1 MTRRRALLGAALA
14 FAIVALWWW
23 ARPGS
28 VPQPGAPSPAPAG
41 PGGKGPAP
49 APMAAAATSAETAPP
64 VREESRLADELN
76 APGRAL
82 EADLRVVLGLLEA
95 FRTSFP
101 REGNP
106 VGSNAEITAALQG
119 RNPAGVAFVP
129 RGHPAVNR
137 AGELCDRW
145 GTPFFFHA
153 ESARRMEVR
162 SAGPDRRLWTEDDVV
177 LTP

>member
-14 FAIVALWWW
+14 LAIVAVWWW
-23 ARPGS
+23 ARPRTVT
-28 VPQPGAPSPAPAG
+28 VPVDASPPATRGPEIKTDSGRRSDAPARKSPAP
-41 PGGKGPAP
+41 P
-49 APMAAAATSAETAPP
+49 T
-64 VREESRLADELN
+64 EESRLADELN
-76 APGRAL
+76 VPGGTI

-106 VGSNAEITAALQG
+106 VGSNAEITAALLG
-119 RNPAGVAFVP
+119 RNPSGVAFVP
-129 RGHPAVNR
+129 RGHRAVNA

-153 ESARRMEVR
+153 ESARRMEIR
-162 SAGPDRRLWTEDDVV
+162 SAGPDRRLWTEDDAI

>member
-14 FAIVALWWW
+14 LAIVALWWW
-23 ARPGS
+23 ARPRSGP
-28 VPQPGAPSPAPAG
+28 VPGDAPAPATPIRG
-41 PGGKGPAP
+41 NEAASGRPAN
-49 APMAAAATSAETAPP
+49 AAARSSPP
-64 VREESRLADELN
+64 PPAEESRLADELN
-76 APGRAL
+76 APGGTV

-101 REGNP
+101 RDGNP
-106 VGSNAEITAALQG
+106 VGSNAEITAALLG

-129 RGHPAVNR
+129 QGHRAVN
-137 AGELCDRW
+137 AEGELCDRW

-162 SAGPDRRLWTEDDVV
+162 SAGPDRRLWTEDDTI

>member
-14 FAIVALWWW
+14 LAIVALWWW
-23 ARPGS
+23 ARPRTRTMPVEASPPATRGPEIKTDS
-28 VPQPGAPSPAPAG
+28 GRPPAAPARKSPAP
-41 PGGKGPAP
+41 P
-49 APMAAAATSAETAPP
+49 S
-64 VREESRLADELN
+64 EESFLADELN
-76 APGRAL
+76 APDGTI
-82 EADLRVVLGLLEA
+82 ETDLRVVLGLLEA

-106 VGSNAEITAALQG
+106 VGSNAEITAALLG

-129 RGHPAVNR
+129 RGHRAVN
-137 AGELCDRW
+137 AEGELCDRW

-153 ESARRMEVR
+153 ESARRMEIR
-162 SAGPDRRLWTEDDVV
+162 SAGPDRRLWTEDDAI